1 MNNTLNKL
9 LLAGDKFMPEIH
21 LRQPQFTYSA
31 CRPFTKHEQRI
42 QKFKETGDTNYVYK
56 NELDKACFV
65 HDAAYSD
72 SKDLTKRTVADKILK
87 NKAFDIAKDPKYDG
101 YQTGLAFMVYK
112 FFDSKVASPDK
123 KSIGSGAKL
132 TSQNEQLAEELHKPI
147 IRKFKKRKVYSA
159 FKDNI
164 WGADLADMQ
173 LLSKYNKGIRFLLG
187 AIDIFSKYAWVV
199 PLKDKKGISIAKAF
213 QIILKQSN
221 RKSNK
226 IWVDKGSQFYNA
238 YFEKWLRDNNIAMY
252 STHNEGKS
260 VAAERFIRT
269 LKSKIYKYMTSI
281 SKNVYIDKLD
291 QIVDEYNNT
300 YYTTIKMKPDD
311 VKDNTYINADKEIN
325 NKDPKFKV
333 GDHVRISKYK
343 NIFAKGYMPNWSE
356 EVIDIKKVKNTVPR
370 TYVINDLNGEEIPGT
385 FYEKELQKTNQEEFR
400 IEKVIRRKGDKI
412 YVEWKGYNNSFN
424 SWIDKASLVQ
434 RTQKDIIK

>member
-1 MNNTLNKL
+1 MNNTINKI
-9 LLAGDKFMPEIH
+9 LLAGDNFMPEIH

-31 CRPFTKHEQRI
+31 CGPFTKDEQRI
-42 QKFKETGDTNYVYK
+42 QKFKKTGDTNYTYK

-72 SKDLTKRTVADKILK
+72 SKDLTKRTVADKIFK

-101 YQTGLAFMVYK
+101 YQRGLVSMVYK

-123 KSIGSGAKL
+123 KSVGSGAKHVNTKL
-132 TSQNEQLAEELHKPI
+132 IPQNEQLAEELHKPI

-164 WGADLADMQ
+164 WGVDLADMQ
-173 LLSKYNKGIRFLLG
+173 LLSKYNKGIRFLLC

-199 PLKDKKGISIAKAF
+199 PLKDKKGISIVKAF
-213 QIILKQSN
+213 QIIIKKSN
-221 RKSNK
+221 RKPNK
-226 IWVDKGSQFYNA
+226 IWVDKGSEFYNA
-238 YFEKWLRDNNIAMY
+238 YFKKWLRDNVIVMY

-260 VAAERFIRT
+260 VVAERFIRT

-281 SKNVYIDKLD
+281 SKNVYIDILD
-291 QIVDEYNNT
+291 DIVDEYNNT
-300 YYTTIKMKPDD
+300 YHCAIKMKPAD

-333 GDHVRISKYK
+333 GDHIRIQNTKTFLLKGICLIGVKKYLLL
-343 NIFAKGYMPNWSE
+343 
-356 EVIDIKKVKNTVPR
+356 KKVKNTVP
-370 TYVINDLNGEEIPGT
+370 
-385 FYEKELQKTNQEEFR
+385 
-400 IEKVIRRKGDKI
+400 
-412 YVEWKGYNNSFN
+412 
-424 SWIDKASLVQ
+424 WISP
-434 RTQKDIIK
+434 RY